1 MGGIERFED
10 IEEWKAARELTKQ
23 IYSVSKEG
31 QFSRDYGLQGQIQKA
46 TTSIMANIAEGF
58 DSDREFSE
66 VLGYALRSTTE
77 VQSHLYFSLDQG
89 YISEHQFKSLYDHT
103 LKVKNLISGFIRYL
117 RGEINVEPSIV
128 HHVSKVSQGVEWG
141 RCQAGMDSGKV
152 KGNLD
157 GFF

>member
-58 DSDREFSE
+58 DSDREFIRFLVYSM
-66 VLGYALRSTTE
+66 RSASE
-77 VQSHLYFSLDQG
+77 VQSHLYVALDQR
-89 YISEHQFKSLYDHT
+89 YIDEREFTALYEKTVAVKSL
-103 LKVKNLISGFIRYL
+103 VRGFIRYL
-117 RGEINVEPSIV
+117 RSEQMTSDIGRSSDIEP
-128 HHVSKVSQGVEWG
+128 KTPNPE
-141 RCQAGMDSGKV
+141 
-152 KGNLD
+152 L
-157 GFF
+157 

>member
-46 TTSIMANIAEGF
+46 TTSIMANIA
-58 DSDREFSE
+58 
-66 VLGYALRSTTE
+66 
-77 VQSHLYFSLDQG
+77 FSLDQG